1 VSSGDAGDRLT
12 QAVLRATRKVS
23 SQAALFS
30 QAVAD
35 RIGLATIDVES
46 LEVLSD
52 EGPVTVGRLA
62 HWTGLTTGAATRMI
76 DRLEQAGYVRR
87 VADPTDRRRVL
98 VEPVAQRM
106 ASLAAIHDSIERAQR
121 DVIARF
127 SDEQLLAI
135 ADFLEAS
142 IGVARQEAVKMRASG
157 DARGGGSF
165 AAPVAGTTAGRLVF
179 LSGAPNVVL
188 RGDPRLREL
197 YRATFEGPVPRVRVR
212 DGVVSVHYG
221 RFNWF
226 DWRARVGDMNVEAML
241 HWRKDRGE
249 IALNPAVPWDIE
261 LRGGASRLSADLR
274 LIDLRS
280 FELTGGTS
288 RVELTL
294 PRPTGVVSIRITGGM
309 SIVTI
314 HRPPGVAAR
323 LILKGGAGQIVLD
336 AQHVKGPGNLLLETP
351 GAGSAAARYDVEI
364 TGGAS
369 RVALEER

>member
-1 VSSGDAGDRLT
+1 
-12 QAVLRATRKVS
+12 
-23 SQAALFS
+23 
-30 QAVAD
+30 
-35 RIGLATIDVES
+35 
-46 LEVLSD
+46 
-52 EGPVTVGRLA
+52 
-62 HWTGLTTGAATRMI
+62 
-76 DRLEQAGYVRR
+76 
-87 VADPTDRRRVL
+87 
-98 VEPVAQRM
+98 M